1 VIRRGLV
8 ALWCVGALIAGAL
21 LAGCSPTSAIAG
33 AVAGRAQPPSEGLAS
48 WYGPGFAGRLTANGE
63 IFDPSAMTAAHRSLP
78 FDSRVRVTNLN
89 NGSSVV
95 VRINDRGP
103 FVAGRVIDLSRA
115 SAELL
120 GMMGSGVAPVRL
132 DLLDVD
138 TTVTEV
144 GRADW
149 LVDFEVVSTDHPVGA
164 LLLITSAQVGER
176 LVVRVVDTQP
186 PPTFGQ
192 SLLLSATLYDLLGGE
207 VVILAQ

>member
-1 VIRRGLV
+1 MRRGM
-8 ALWCVGALIAGAL
+8 GALLGLFL
-21 LAGCSPTSAIAG
+21 LAGCGGGPSAETDPTAGEPGWVQEGIASYY
-33 AVAGRAQPPSEGLAS
+33 AHKFHGRTTAS
-48 WYGPGFAGRLTANGE
+48 GE
-63 IFDPSAMTAAHRSLP
+63 TYDMMAMTAAHRTLP
-78 FDSRVRVTNLN
+78 FGTRVRVVNKD
-89 NGSSVV
+89 NGRSVV

-115 SAELL
+115 SAEEL

-132 DLLDVD
+132 EVLDVD

-149 LVDFEVVSTDHPVGA
+149 LVDFEVVSTDHPVGT

-192 SLLLSATLYDLLGGE
+192 SLLLSPTLFDLLGDE